1 MQSMTTDYCQNH
13 MIIYTGSNEEAV
25 IELTDTRG
33 DNQTYQVAK
42 LADNNCWML
51 NNLKL
56 GSTSGS
62 MLLTPGD
69 TNIASNFTLPQVV
82 TTGAL
87 DYDNPGAYGPVS
99 GDTGEGTTNYG
110 YLYNWS
116 AATAGEYRAS
126 HDETAGDAPYS
137 ICAAGWR
144 LPTVRWDTGWE
155 NVSGDFPDLDRAFGG
170 SGEGSSN
177 GEPNIAQWQH
187 NGAFKGVFSGG
198 WDRGFGGQGG
208 SLFLWSASAY
218 TGSADVA
225 FLAYFSSGFVVPA
238 DYDYRHYGLE
248 VRCLLN

>member
-1 MQSMTTDYCQNH
+1 

-99 GDTGEGTTNYG
+99 GDTGLEDGAVLQLLQKEVKKRTD
-110 YLYNWS
+110 
-116 AATAGEYRAS
+116 AAEMYKK
-126 HDETAGDAPYS
+126 AGDEDRSKAELFESEVIAKYLPQQLS
-137 ICAAGWR
+137 DDELEAIVEDQIAAIK
-144 LPTVRWDTGWE
+144 P
-155 NVSGDFPDLDRAFGG
+155 
-170 SGEGSSN
+170 EGPKDM
-177 GEPNIAQWQH
+177 GRVIGAVKAKVGQQADGARIAQMVKQ
-187 NGAFKGVFSGG
+187 K
-198 WDRGFGGQGG
+198 
-208 SLFLWSASAY
+208 LI
-218 TGSADVA
+218 
-225 FLAYFSSGFVVPA
+225 
-238 DYDYRHYGLE
+238 
-248 VRCLLN
+248 